1 LPTSFAR
8 VIEEASQRSSDEILE
23 VEELYTYIAAEDG
36 VVRAVD
42 GVSFTLRE
50 GEILGLVGES
60 GSGKSVTCRTIAGLM
75 QSPPAM
81 SVGHVRYAGFPG
93 RNLLELRQVELQRLR
108 GAHISMIF
116 QDPMSALNP
125 VLRVGDQLEEA
136 VGAHAQLG
144 TRDRRRRAI
153 ELLDRVGIPAPERR
167 LRDYPHQFSGGM
179 RQRVLIAIALA
190 SRPRILLA
198 DEPTTALDVIIQDQI
213 LSLLLELQRDFGMSM
228 VLVSHDL
235 GVIAEMCDRI
245 AVMYGGQIVELSDAR
260 TLLTEPRHPYTISLL
275 RSLPDAERK
284 ARYLFSIPG
293 TPPRL
298 VDIQPGCRFA
308 PRCPLATIEC
318 RTWETELLAVEGA
331 PHLVR
336 CRRHDDARRPEEWRT
351 QSYESA

>member
-1 LPTSFAR
+1 MAVQPAP
-8 VIEEASQRSSDEILE
+8 EGILE
-23 VEELYTYIAAEDG
+23 VEDLHTYIATDGG

-75 QSPPAM
+75 PSPPAR
-81 SVGHVRYAGFPG
+81 SIGEVRYSGYPG
-93 RNLLELRQVELQRLR
+93 RNLLKLRPAEQQRLR
-108 GAHISMIF
+108 GAHVSMIF

-125 VLRVGDQLEEA
+125 VMRVGDQIEESVA
-136 VGAHAQLG
+136 AHARL
-144 TRDRRRRAI
+144 TSRERRRRTVD
-153 ELLDRVGIPAPERR
+153 LLDRVGIPTPERR

-179 RQRVLIAIALA
+179 RQRVLIASAIA
-190 SRPRILLA
+190 SHPRILLA

-245 AVMYGGQIVELSDAR
+245 AVMYGGQIVELADAR

-284 ARYLFSIPG
+284 TKYLLSIPG

-298 VDIQPGCRFA
+298 VDVQPGCRFA
-308 PRCPLATIEC
+308 PGARSLKSSAERGTPSCSPFPARSTSS
-318 RTWETELLAVEGA
+318 AVGA
-331 PHLVR
+331 MTTQGGPKHG
-336 CRRHDDARRPEEWRT
+336 RH
-351 QSYESA
+351 

>member
-1 LPTSFAR
+1 VT
-8 VIEEASQRSSDEILE
+8 EAAAVEAAAPAILE
-23 VEELYTYIAAEDG
+23 VEDLYTYIATGDG

-42 GVSFTLRE
+42 GVSFSLRE
-50 GEILGLVGES
+50 REILGLVGES

-75 QSPPAM
+75 PSPPAH
-81 SVGHVRYAGFPG
+81 SIGEVRYAGRPG
-93 RNLLELRQVELQRLR
+93 RNLLELRPSEQQRLR

-125 VLRVGDQLEEA
+125 VMRVGDQIEEA
-136 VGAHAQLG
+136 VGAHSRLSS
-144 TRDRRRRAI
+144 RDRRKRAV
-153 ELLDRVGIPAPERR
+153 ELLDRVGIPAPARR
-167 LRDYPHQFSGGM
+167 LRDYPHEFSGGM
-179 RQRVLIAIALA
+179 RQRVLIAVALA
-190 SRPRILLA
+190 SSPRILLA

-213 LSLLLELQRDFGMSM
+213 LSLLLELQRDYGMSM

-245 AVMYGGQIVELSDAR
+245 AVMYGGQIVELTDAR

-275 RSLPDAERK
+275 RSLPDAERRTK
-284 ARYLFSIPG
+284 YLQSIPG

-308 PRCPLATIEC
+308 TRCPLAEIEC
-318 RTWETELLAVEGA
+318 RTWETELLAADGDA
-331 PHLVR
+331 HLVR

-351 QSYESA
+351 ESYGSE

>member
-1 LPTSFAR
+1 VT
-8 VIEEASQRSSDEILE
+8 EAAAVHADASPGGENVLE
-23 VEELYTYIAAEDG
+23 VTDLHTYISTEDG

-42 GVSFTLRE
+42 GVSFSLRQ

-60 GSGKSVTCRTIAGLM
+60 GSGKSVTCRTLARLM
-75 QSPPAM
+75 PSPPSQ
-81 SVGHVRYAGFPG
+81 SVGDVRYAGYPG
-93 RNLLELRQVELQRLR
+93 RNLLDLGSAELQRLR

-125 VLRVGDQLEEA
+125 VMRIGDQIEEA
-136 VGAHAQLG
+136 VAAHSRLSG
-144 TRDRRRRAI
+144 RDRRRRAI
-153 ELLDRVGIPAPERR
+153 ALLERVGIPAPARR

-179 RQRVLIAIALA
+179 RQRVLIACAVA
-190 SRPRILLA
+190 SRPQILLA

-245 AVMYGGQIVELSDAR
+245 AVMYGGQIVELADAR

-275 RSLPDAERK
+275 RSLPDAER
-284 ARYLFSIPG
+284 ASRYLMSIPG

-298 VDIQPGCRFA
+298 VDIPPGCRFA
-308 PRCPLATIEC
+308 DRCPLATPEC
-318 RTWETELLAVEGA
+318 RSWDTELLAVEGD
-331 PHLVR
+331 HLVR
-336 CRRHDDARRPEEWRT
+336 CWRHDEARRPEAWPMR
-351 QSYESA
+351 SYESE

>member
-1 LPTSFAR
+1 VT
-8 VIEEASQRSSDEILE
+8 EAAAAVPDASASGENVLE
-23 VEELYTYIAAEDG
+23 VTGLYTYIGTEDG

-42 GVSFTLRE
+42 GVSFSLRH
-50 GEILGLVGES
+50 GEILGIVGES
-60 GSGKSVTCRTIAGLM
+60 GSGKSVTCRTLAGLM
-75 QSPPAM
+75 PSPPAQ
-81 SVGHVRYAGFPG
+81 SVGDVRYSGYPH
-93 RNLLELRQVELQRLR
+93 RNLLGLRPAEQQRLR

-125 VLRVGDQLEEA
+125 VMRIGDQIEEA
-136 VGAHAQLG
+136 VAAHSNVTG
-144 TRDRRRRAI
+144 RDRRRRAI
-153 ELLDRVGIPAPERR
+153 ELLERVGIPAPARR

-179 RQRVLIAIALA
+179 RQRVLIACAVA

-228 VLVSHDL
+228 ILVSHDL

-245 AVMYGGQIVELSDAR
+245 AVMYAGQIVELADAR

-284 ARYLFSIPG
+284 SRYLLSIPG

-308 PRCPLATIEC
+308 DRCPLATIEC
-318 RTWETELLAVEGA
+318 RTWETELLAVGGE
-331 PHLVR
+331 HLAR
-336 CRRHDDARRPEEWRT
+336 CRRHDDARRPEEWPV
-351 QSYESA
+351 QSYESE